1 MSKKAPNS
9 KGTLSDLSSEIFNLI
24 KKIGWEFDNNE
35 RKLIRTHS
43 ISGVTP
49 PQLFI
54 LRILWKEDG
63 FPLKYFAKI
72 GRCARSTITGIIKTM
87 MDNDLVILE
96 PNPKDGRSSLVR
108 LTEKGKELQIYKPPL
123 TRNPTEYFKDFKPK
137 EIDKLNQLLKKLLT
151 SIED

>member
-1 MSKKAPNS
+1 MSKKALNS

-24 KKIGWEFDNNE
+24 KKIGWEFDQNE
-35 RKLIRTHS
+35 RELIRTHS

-63 FPLKYFAKI
+63 FPLKYLAEI
-72 GRCARSTITGIIKTM
+72 GRCARSTITGIVKSM
-87 MDNDLVILE
+87 KDNELVSLE
-96 PNPKDGRSSLVR
+96 PNPRDGRSSLVK
-108 LTEKGKELQIYKPPL
+108 LTKKGKDLQFYKPPL
-123 TRNPTEYFKDFKPK
+123 NRDPTEFFKDFKPE
-137 EIDKLNQLLKKLLT
+137 EIEKLNQFLKKLLK